1 MKFHLKQQLI
11 LLQNAIGN
19 VIDNNPNVPHIN
31 MNEIWQWIDD
41 ILGQLE

>member
-19 VIDNNPNVPHIN
+19 VIDNNPNVAHIN